1 MIYYKRRIV
10 VDMTYYEK
18 TKNEYENLTPGLKK
32 VAEVLLTNPILFATH
47 PAKKIAHVLDVSET
61 MVVRFSK
68 AIGYEGFGS
77 LQADVK
83 RNLLTIRP
91 PEKGTHEDK
100 HPFKAIMESDSN
112 NINQIADHLDWAI
125 AEKIVDC
132 LVNADS
138 IKVVG
143 YYQSFAYAHWFAV
156 LMNTLLGNTQLYR
169 PETDIGITKQGSG
182 QCVVIFSYYR
192 YALGTIRLAEEA
204 RDKGNQVIVITD
216 SRSSPV
222 VEYADHVLV
231 IPIAQKSVLEKG
243 PVTFSVL
250 NSLLL
255 HIAHRIDKLDLINP
269 TNNYYIQ

>member
-1 MIYYKRRIV
+1 MIYYKRKTGV
-10 VDMTYYEK
+10 GMTYYDK

-68 AIGYEGFGS
+68 AIGYDGFGS

-83 RNLLTIRP
+83 RDLLTIKP
-91 PEKGTHEDK
+91 PGKESSEDK
-100 HPFKAIMESDSN
+100 HPFSRVMESDSN
-112 NINQIADHLDWAI
+112 NINQIVDHLDWVI
-125 AEKIVDC
+125 AENIVDS
-132 LVNADS
+132 LQKAEN
-138 IKVVG
+138 IQVVG

-156 LMNTLLGNTQLYR
+156 LLNKLLGNTQLYR
-169 PETDIGITKQGSG
+169 PETDIGISKQGSG

-222 VEYADHVLV
+222 VEYADHALV
-231 IPIAQKSVLEKG
+231 IPFAQRSVLEKG